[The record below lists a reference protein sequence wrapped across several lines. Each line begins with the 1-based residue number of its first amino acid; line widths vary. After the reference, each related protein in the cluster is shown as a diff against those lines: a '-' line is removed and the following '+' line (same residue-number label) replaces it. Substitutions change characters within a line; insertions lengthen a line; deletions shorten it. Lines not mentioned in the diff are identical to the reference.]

1 MSQLPTTKAF
11 LWLPLYDYFKIQR
24 EGEEL
29 EQLKV
34 LWKEYGA
41 ANCPIPKDSIDLL
54 WRLLGLLK
62 SEGYNFL
69 GDCIPRSCRGYRT
82 LCNYSAKPH
91 DRLFS
96 LGLQRNLQRPVD

>member
-1 MSQLPTTKAF
+1 VSQLPTTKAF

-41 ANCPIPKDSIDLL
+41 ANCPIPKDLINLRR
-54 WRLLGLLK
+54 RLLGLLE
-62 SEGYNFL
+62 SEGVSFL
-69 GDCIPRSCRGYRT
+69 GDCIP
-82 LCNYSAKPH
+82 
-91 DRLFS
+91 
-96 LGLQRNLQRPVD
+96 